1 VKLTLTING
10 AEQQIEILSPAP
22 ACRFRFDGAAERTA
36 DVAALAPGVYS
47 ILLDGRSYDVQV
59 EQAPQ
64 HLIVVLAGQRFE
76 IEVRDPR
83 RWSRRQGGRGGGDL
97 ETIAAP
103 MPGKVVRVLV
113 APGDEV
119 KAGQGILVV
128 EAMKMQN
135 EMKAGRAG
143 RVLTVTAREG
153 ATVAAGDALATIGP
167 A

>member
-1 VKLTLTING
+1 MKLTLLING
-10 AEQQIEILSPAP
+10 AEQQIEILAPAP

-36 DVAALAPGVYS
+36 DVAAPAPGIYS

-59 EQAPQ
+59 ERAPQ
-64 HLIVVLAGQRFE
+64 HFIVVLAGQRFE

-83 RWSRRQGGRGGGDL
+83 QWSRRTGGRSGENR

-113 APGDEV
+113 APGDAVE
-119 KAGQGILVV
+119 AGQGIVVV

-143 RVLTVTAREG
+143 KVLTVAVKEG
-153 ATVAAGDALATIGP
+153 ATVAAGEALATIGP